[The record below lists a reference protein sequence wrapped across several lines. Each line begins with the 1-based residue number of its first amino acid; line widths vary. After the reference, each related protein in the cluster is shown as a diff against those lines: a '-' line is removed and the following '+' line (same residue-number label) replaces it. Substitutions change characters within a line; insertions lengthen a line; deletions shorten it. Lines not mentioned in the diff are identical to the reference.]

1 MIFPVVDR
9 LAVDGFPVRESC
21 RLLRVSPSGFYDW
34 RNRPPSQRDRDDA
47 VLLEH
52 IAASHRQSRGTYGAR
67 RVHAD
72 LRLGLGI
79 RCGRKRVERLMRHH
93 ALVGVTRRRP
103 RGCTIRNPDAQPSD
117 DLVERRFTA
126 RAVDQLWVADITQQ
140 PTGEGW
146 VYLAVVIDACSR
158 RVVGWSIADHLRSE
172 LVVDALE
179 MALWRRRPAP
189 GSVVHHSDHG
199 TQYTSWAFGQ
209 RLRQAGLLGSMGT
222 IGDCFDNALAESF
235 FATVET
241 ELLDRTPWA
250 TRAGLAAALFDYIER
265 FYNPHRRHSSLG
277 YLSPIDYETA
287 LAAPAGVA
295 A

>member
-1 MIFPVVDR
+1 MIFPVVER

-21 RLLRVSPSGFYDW
+21 RLVGVSPSGFYDW
-34 RNRPPSQRDRDDA
+34 KTRPPSQRSVDDA

-79 RCGRKRVERLMRHH
+79 RCGRKRIERLMRAH
-93 ALVGVTRRRP
+93 ALVGVTRRR
-103 RGCTIRNPDAQPSD
+103 RRFRAVRNPDAEPSD
-117 DLVERRFTA
+117 DLVQRRF
-126 RAVDQLWVADITQQ
+126 RAEALNQLWVADITQQ
-140 PTGEGW
+140 RTDEGW
-146 VYLAVVIDACSR
+146 VYLAVVVDACSR
-158 RVVGWSIADHLRSE
+158 RVVGWSIADHLRAE

-189 GSVVHHSDHG
+189 GQTIHHADHG

-209 RLRQAGLLGSMGT
+209 RLRTAGLLGSMGT

-241 ELLDRTPWA
+241 ELLDRRAWP

-265 FYNPHRRHSSLG
+265 FYNPARRHSSLG

-287 LAAPAGVA
+287 LAEPADVA